1 MAKKQVFGTDKTAAK
16 RLAKNSVKVI
26 VSEKTGKGGA
36 WRFSEKMVRVPDG
49 QDFEKYCDSIV
60 SGN

>member
-1 MAKKQVFGTDKTAAK
+1 MAKKQTFGMDKTAAK

-26 VSEKTGKGGA
+26 VSEKTGRSGA
-36 WRFSEKMVRVPDG
+36 WRFSEKMIRVPDG

>member
-1 MAKKQVFGTDKTAAK
+1 MAKKQVFGQDKTAAK

-26 VSEKTGKGGA
+26 VSEKTGRNGA
-36 WRFSEKMVRVPDG
+36 WRFSERMVRVPDG
-49 QDFEKYCDSIV
+49 QNFEKYCDSIV

>member
-1 MAKKQVFGTDKTAAK
+1 MAKKQTFGMDKSAAK

-26 VSEKTGKGGA
+26 VSEKTGRNGA
-36 WRFSEKMVRVPDG
+36 WRFSEKMIRVPEG
-49 QDFEKYCDSIV
+49 ENFEKYCDSIV